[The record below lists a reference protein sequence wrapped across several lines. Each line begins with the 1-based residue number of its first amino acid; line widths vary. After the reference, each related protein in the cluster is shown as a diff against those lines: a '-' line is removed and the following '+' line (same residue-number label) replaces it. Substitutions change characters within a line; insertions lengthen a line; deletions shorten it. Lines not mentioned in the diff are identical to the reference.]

1 MAHTKQALKRHQQ
14 NLKARA
20 SNKAKSTVMK
30 SAIKSVL
37 AVQDAAAGGAQLAA
51 AMKAIDNAAKHRV
64 IHKNTAARYKARV
77 SRAINRVAQAKK

>member
-20 SNKAKSTVMK
+20 LNKAKSTMMK

-37 AVQDAAAGGAQLAA
+37 VAPDAAAGAAKLAA
-51 AMKAIDNAAKHRV
+51 AMKTIDNAAKHRV

-77 SRAINRVAQAKK
+77 SRAVNRLAKAK